1 MIGSAPRMPREL
13 YAWIKANLD
22 RLFFVAYPDDHDPDK
37 TNESK
42 EKKKKKKKKRGRDN
56 KSMRSKW
63 YLVQVD
69 LDQCLNPEL
78 KLDC

>member
-1 MIGSAPRMPREL
+1 M
-13 YAWIKANLD
+13 K
-22 RLFFVAYPDDHDPDK
+22 
-37 TNESK
+37 K
-42 EKKKKKKKKRGRDN
+42 EKRGHDDEVI
-56 KSMRSKW
+56 RSKW